1 VKKNILLW
9 MIGAFFFIGDICLA
23 QAPHQVGGFVLG
35 KDIADYKEMVRM
47 ETSLPI
53 RHMEYLRE
61 VEIKEM
67 EGFKSGLICYGT
79 CEVPG
84 RIVRIKLKY
93 ADSTKKFYKALL
105 ERFKER
111 FGEPTEWR
119 GDSFKVVIAW
129 KWSLTDSENN
139 KISLTLQHN
148 TKDVEE
154 KMGNSVKLTISNFIE
169 EERLCFEKRHLETR
183 ERPRKQEE
191 KARGKIDWDRFVPR

>member
-1 VKKNILLW
+1 

-61 VEIKEM
+61 VEIKET

-84 RIVRIKLKY
+84 RIVRIKL
-93 ADSTKKFYKALL
+93 S
-105 ERFKER
+105 
-111 FGEPTEWR
+111 FGLAWR
-119 GDSFKVVIAW
+119 Q
-129 KWSLTDSENN
+129 SLAYLCTCLWCGTDVNWAGGGCF
-139 KISLTLQHN
+139 LRQP
-148 TKDVEE
+148 
-154 KMGNSVKLTISNFIE
+154 
-169 EERLCFEKRHLETR
+169 LCAVPV
-183 ERPRKQEE
+183 RPS
-191 KARGKIDWDRFVPR
+191 G